1 MSDVDQGKLQQSLDG
16 AFAPGQLRFCH
27 DPSYKLRYSD
37 RWLCSLSEAEQ
48 QRCPAFKK
56 LCATKPPPEPAPQ
69 RSSSGS
75 SGPTPL
81 GFVAEVLFW
90 ILIGALVVAMVVA
103 LRRMLVSRRETAEA
117 VPERTSLQPVQA
129 PAPAPVSGDTDV
141 TRLLDKARRAAE
153 RGELD
158 VAIDAAHAA
167 AVQGLSAAGRVEV
180 DRDRTN
186 GDYVR
191 QLRSDPPLQQEFR
204 AIVGKVE
211 VAQFGGVAPTRGS
224 FDQVLDQV
232 LSLLR
237 RLAVLSLLLLASS
250 ALLGCGPSRA
260 GSQEDPELG
269 PGGLHTLRRV
279 LGDQGAKVR
288 KRVAPLGRLAE
299 DVGMV
304 VVLDTALEDEQ
315 RDHLLRWV
323 HGGGAAAVIGRE
335 HELEGVAQLRTLHAP
350 CGRTA
355 ERGPKL
361 EAAPLKLAV
370 MGESSLVI
378 NADAD
383 SVVVHRVDAVCG
395 GHPYIVTAYV
405 GDGTI
410 TFLPESELVSNASLS
425 VADNAQLVA
434 ELLSVPGTTIELV
447 GPWTGDGSE
456 SPIQSIKSA
465 GLLPVMLQLLALVG
479 LLALR
484 QGVSFGA
491 RRDVL
496 RRVRR
501 AFADHVRAVAATY
514 ARARAGRLVSANYGL
529 LLIDQLRERL
539 CPGQKPTL
547 FQLAGAIARRVGRP
561 ETEIVELLVE
571 AKSTFDEQH
580 EGDGVNHKIIRE
592 LEQLSLQAGGIS

>member
-16 AFAPGQLRFCH
+16 AFAPGQLPFCH
-27 DPSYKLRYSD
+27 DPKYKLRYSD

-56 LCATKPPPEPAPQ
+56 LCATKPPPEPE
-69 RSSSGS
+69 RSSSGGA

-90 ILIGALVVAMVVA
+90 ILIGALVVALMVA
-103 LRRMLVSRRETAEA
+103 LRRMLMSRRETAEA
-117 VPERTSLQPVQA
+117 VPERSSLQPVQA

-191 QLRSDPPLQQEFR
+191 QLRGDPPLQQEFK

-250 ALLGCGPSRA
+250 SLLGCGPSRA
-260 GSQEDPELG
+260 DSQQDPELG

-288 KRVAPLGRLAE
+288 KRVAPLGRLGE

-304 VVLDTALEDEQ
+304 VVLDTTLEDEQ
-315 RDHLLRWV
+315 REHLLRWV

-335 HELEGVAQLRTLHAP
+335 HELEGLAELRTQQAS
-350 CGRTA
+350 CGRSA

-378 NADAD
+378 NAAAD
-383 SVVVHRVDAVCG
+383 SVVAHRVDAVCG
-395 GHPYIVTAYV
+395 GRPYIVTAYV

-410 TFLPESELVSNASLS
+410 TFIPEAELVSNASLS
-425 VADNAQLVA
+425 VADNAQLIA
-434 ELLSVPGTTIELV
+434 ELLSVPGATIELV

-465 GLLPVMLQLLALVG
+465 GLLPVMLQLLALVA

-484 QGVSFGA
+484 QGISFGA

-547 FQLAGAIARRVGRP
+547 FQLAAAIARRVGRP
-561 ETEIVELLVE
+561 ETEIVQLLVE